1 MQVNTLGVIS
11 LLNKHIFFKFN
22 YLNLKK
28 SFDIFILVQNK
39 YFYFFINLLRFNSF
53 FYNNF
58 LVEMSGFEVS
68 KSISKK
74 NVLNTRLI
82 NVVYIFYFH
91 LLNLQ
96 IFCSVLTAQTSLI
109 SSISN
114 LYLNANWAEREFGE
128 MFGVVF
134 KNKNDSRK
142 LLLDY
147 SFVGF
152 PLLKTF
158 SLTGYFELFF
168 NLNLFWVFYTPIKY
182 KHGYEYYTFYNF

>member
-1 MQVNTLGVIS
+1 MQINTLGVIS

-22 YLNLKK
+22 YLSLRK
-28 SFDIFILVQNK
+28 SFDVFLLIQNK
-39 YFYFFINLLRFNSF
+39 YFYFFINLLKFNSF
-53 FYNNF
+53 FYNNC
-58 LVEMSGFEVS
+58 LIEMSGFEVKKAITQ
-68 KSISKK
+68 KSA
-74 NVLNTRLI
+74 I
-82 NVVYIFYFH
+82 NSRVINIVYIFYFH

-96 IFCSVLTAQTSLI
+96 LFCSVLTSQTNLVQ
-109 SSISN
+109 SISP
-114 LYLNANWAEREFGE
+114 LYLNANWAEREFSE